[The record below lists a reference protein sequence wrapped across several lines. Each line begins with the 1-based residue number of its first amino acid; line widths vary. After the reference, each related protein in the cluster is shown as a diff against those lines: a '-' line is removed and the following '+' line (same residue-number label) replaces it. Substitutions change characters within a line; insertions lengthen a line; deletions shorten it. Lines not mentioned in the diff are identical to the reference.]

1 MEFII
6 DNWPVIVAII
16 AGIAL
21 AVVTI
26 IKFTN
31 SSTEEQL
38 KDVREWLIFATSL
51 AEKELGG
58 GTGPLKLRSVY
69 DMFLSKFPWMA
80 KIITFER
87 FSSLVDEALP
97 AMKELLKNNSAVQNY
112 VNGSN
117 EEKEIDIEK

>member
-6 DNWPVIVAII
+6 DNWPVIIAII
-16 AGIAL
+16 AGIAV
-21 AVVTI
+21 AVVAV
-26 IKFTN
+26 IKFAN

-87 FSSLVDEALP
+87 FSGLVDEALP

-117 EEKEIDIEK
+117 EEKEIYTEK

>member
-6 DNWPVIVAII
+6 DNWPAIIAII
-16 AGIAL
+16 AGIAI
-21 AVVTI
+21 VVI
-26 IKFTN
+26 WVIKFFN

-38 KDVREWLIFATSL
+38 KDVSEWLIFATSL
-51 AEKELGG
+51 AEKELGC

-80 KIITFER
+80 KIITFDR
-87 FSSLVDEALP
+87 FSKLVDEALP
-97 AMKELLKNNSAVQNY
+97 AMRELLENNSAVQNY

-117 EEKEIDIEK
+117 EETNTEK

>member
-6 DNWPVIVAII
+6 ENWPVIIAII
-16 AGIAL
+16 AGIAV
-21 AVVTI
+21 AVVAV
-26 IKFTN
+26 IKFFN

-87 FSSLVDEALP
+87 FSGLVDEALP
-97 AMKELLKNNSAVQNY
+97 AMKELLKNNLAVQNY
-112 VNGSN
+112 VNGSD
-117 EEKEIDIEK
+117 EEEET

>member
-6 DNWPVIVAII
+6 DNWPVIIAII
-16 AGIAL
+16 AGIAV
-21 AVVTI
+21 AVVAV
-26 IKFTN
+26 IKFAN

-80 KIITFER
+80 KVITFER
-87 FSSLVDEALP
+87 FSGLVDEALP

-112 VNGSN
+112 VNGYN
-117 EEKEIDIEK
+117 EEEETEK